1 MIGPVTTALLATPAL
16 TAAALAVLTQ
26 RVARKVEAALPP
38 RGRFVDVPGTRL
50 HVRELGSGPA
60 LLLVHGLG
68 GQMAHF
74 TYGLARRLADRY
86 RVVVVDRPGSG
97 YSHRHADGAGLRT
110 QAGALAALIDT
121 LGLAR
126 PVVVGHSLGGAV
138 ALTLALEH
146 PDRVAG
152 LALLAPLTQAQDE
165 VPPAFRALTIKSAAL
180 RTAVAWTLATPGG
193 MARGASVLR
202 QVFAPEPVPPDF
214 AVNGG
219 GLLSLRPSQF
229 LAAAADLQALPH
241 ELPAL
246 SARYADLRVPVA
258 VLFGREDR
266 ILDWQ
271 RHGAGL
277 AAAVPGALLETVAG
291 GHMLPVT
298 QPDVSA
304 AFIDAAA
311 QRALAVPAQVATP

>member
-16 TAAALAVLTQ
+16 TVAALAMLTR

-38 RGRFVDVPGTRL
+38 RGRLVEVPGTRL

-68 GQMAHF
+68 GQMGHF
-74 TYGLARRLADRY
+74 TYGLAQRLAERY

-97 YSHRHADGAGLRT
+97 YSHRHAGGAGLRT

-121 LGLAR
+121 LGLDR

-146 PDRVAG
+146 PERVAG
-152 LALLAPLTQAQDE
+152 LALLAPLTQPQEE
-165 VPPAFRALTIKSAAL
+165 VPPVFRALTIRSEAV

-193 MARGASVLR
+193 MARGAAVLR
-202 QVFAPEPVPPDF
+202 EVFGPEPVPPDF
-214 AVNGG
+214 ATKGG

-229 LAAAADLQALPH
+229 LAAAADLQALPG

-246 SARYADLRVPVA
+246 SARYASLRMPVA

-266 ILDWQ
+266 ILHWQ
-271 RHGAGL
+271 RHGGTL
-277 AAAVPGALLETVAG
+277 AATVPGAVLETVAG

-298 QPDVSA
+298 QPDVAA
-304 AFIDAAA
+304 AFVDAAA
-311 QRALAVPAQVATP
+311 QRALAKAAQAATS